1 MAPPISLVNLFHI
14 VILPIFRASTTKLMI
29 NFFRKIRKKMTD
41 EKRPLRYMSYAFGEI
56 VLVVV
61 GILITLR

>member
-1 MAPPISLVNLFHI
+1 MTPPISLDSLFHI

-41 EKRPLRYMSYAFGEI
+41 EKRPLKYMSYAFREI